1 MFRTCLQTWRLAMT
15 WGCCGAFL
23 AALAPSA
30 ALAEDLNFEGP
41 VALEIGAKLACGTTE
56 AGVTRY
62 GYWEGKLYS
71 RVPGERDRHLF
82 DVIGLN
88 VRQCSRLLD
97 PVRGAG
103 YRSVSREVMVYLDPR
118 TGEVLDQWMNPW
130 TGKTVAVM
138 HVTNDPVNARE
149 PSFSLGRDGTPY
161 RTALRQYEDMVVQS
175 IEVPLFYTNPLA
187 GDYQDYVGGQYHAME
202 IFNTFYKT
210 KEMLDPKSKRIADSR
225 ISWQR
230 ISKWLPW
237 MQMGER
243 DGLMVFNATGFST
256 FAANKIP
263 AKLWALVDARW
274 PVYRLPPPVDD
285 TRPNATTWSVFKAK
299 VDAERAATQTS
310 DRKQP

>member
-1 MFRTCLQTWRLAMT
+1 MSNKVTNKVRW
-15 WGCCGAFL
+15 AFGVAGRAL
-23 AALAPSA
+23 FLGAALVAAP
-30 ALAEDLNFEGP
+30 ALAEDRSFSGP
-41 VALEIGAKLACGTTE
+41 EALEIGAKLACGTTE
-56 AGVTRY
+56 AGVVRY

-82 DVIGLN
+82 NVIGMN
-88 VRQCSRLLD
+88 VRQCSRLVD
-97 PVRGAG
+97 ATRGAG
-103 YRSVSREVMVYLDPR
+103 YRSVSREVMAYLDPK
-118 TGEVLDQWMNPW
+118 TGEVLDQWTNPW
-130 TGKTVAVM
+130 SGKAVEVM

-149 PSFSLGRDGTPY
+149 PTFALDRAGKPY
-161 RTALRQYEDMVVQS
+161 QVELRQYEDMVVQS

-210 KEMLDPKSKRIADSR
+210 KEMLDPRAKRIADSR

-256 FAANKIP
+256 FDAGKVP
-263 AKLWALVDARW
+263 ARLWALVDARW
-274 PVYRLPPPVDD
+274 PTYRLPPPVDD
-285 TRPNATTWSVFKAK
+285 ARPNATTWSVFKQK
-299 VDAERAATQTS
+299 IDAQRAPGKTL
-310 DRKQP
+310 